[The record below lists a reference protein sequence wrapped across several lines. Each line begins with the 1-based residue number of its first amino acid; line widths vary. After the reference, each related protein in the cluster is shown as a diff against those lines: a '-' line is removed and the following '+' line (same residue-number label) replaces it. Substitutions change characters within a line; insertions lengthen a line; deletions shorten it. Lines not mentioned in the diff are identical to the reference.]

1 LPTIIHLFLQQK
13 VKQMNLSANFSL
25 KELTK
30 SDTATRLGIDNTPNE
45 ETIDNLKTLCDKVLQ
60 PVREHFGKSV
70 TVNSG
75 YRSPESNAAVG
86 GSKTSDH
93 CKGQAADIEI
103 DGIPNPELAQWIMDN
118 LDYTQLILE
127 FYTQGIPD
135 SGWVH
140 VSYDPNNLKKQE
152 LTAVKVAGKTQYLN
166 GLQA

>member
-1 LPTIIHLFLQQK
+1 
-13 VKQMNLSANFSL
+13 MNLSANFTL
-25 KELTK
+25 KELTV
-30 SDTATRLGIDNTPNE
+30 TRLSIDNTPDDA
-45 ETIDNLKTLCDKVLQ
+45 TIENLKLLCEMVLQ
-60 PVREHFGKSV
+60 PVRNHFGKSV

-75 YRSPESNAAVG
+75 YRSPEINAAVG

-103 DGIPNPELAQWIMDN
+103 DGLPNPELAQWIMEN

-127 FYTQGIPD
+127 FYTQGQPN

-152 LTAVKVAGKTQYLN
+152 LTAVKVAGKTTYLN

>member
-1 LPTIIHLFLQQK
+1 
-13 VKQMNLSANFSL
+13 MNLSANFTL

-30 SDTATRLGIDNTPNE
+30 SDTATRLGLDNTPDDE
-45 ETIDNLKTLCDKVLQ
+45 ALENLKTLCEKVLQ

-70 TVNSG
+70 TINSA

-93 CKGQAADIEI
+93 CKGMAADIEI
-103 DGIPNPELAQWIMDN
+103 AGVANADLAQWIMDN
-118 LDYTQLILE
+118 LTYSQLILE

-135 SGWVH
+135 SGWCH
-140 VSYDPNNLKKQE
+140 ISYDPSNLKKQE
-152 LTAVKVAGKTQYLN
+152 LTAVKVAGKTQYLQ

>member
-1 LPTIIHLFLQQK
+1 
-13 VKQMNLSANFSL
+13 MNLSANFTL

-30 SDTATRLGIDNTPNE
+30 SDTATRLGLDNTPDDE
-45 ETIDNLKTLCDKVLQ
+45 ALENLKTLCEMVLQ

-70 TVNSG
+70 TVNSA

-93 CKGQAADIEI
+93 CKGMAADIEI
-103 DGIPNPELAQWIMDN
+103 VGVANADLAQWIMDN
-118 LDYTQLILE
+118 LEYTQLILE
-127 FYTQGIPD
+127 FYTPGIPD

-152 LTAVKVAGKTQYLN
+152 LTATKVAGKTTYLN
-166 GLQA
+166 GLVA